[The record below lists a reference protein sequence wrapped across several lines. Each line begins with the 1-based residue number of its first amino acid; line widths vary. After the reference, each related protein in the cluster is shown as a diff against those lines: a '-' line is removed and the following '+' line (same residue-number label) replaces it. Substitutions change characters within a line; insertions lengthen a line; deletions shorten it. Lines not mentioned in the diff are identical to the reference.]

1 MPTLAITSSYAFLP
15 FSQQQLITLQQELK
29 PLGNERGMN
38 GLVLLAPEG
47 INSTVCGTPEV
58 IADWKEG
65 MRALKSDILFKDSTA
80 EQPIFRR
87 WSVKIKSELITF
99 KQPGIVPGGRHLTPQ
114 EWKQMMERDDVVLV
128 DARNGFEVGLG
139 KFRNALD
146 PQLKHFQDF
155 PVAIQAAAIPKD
167 KTVMLYCTGGIRCEK
182 ALPAMEAQGYTN
194 VYQLEGGILAYL
206 EQFPHD
212 AFEGECFVFDH
223 RVAVDQHLQPSKT
236 YHLCSECGDPVAS
249 VTCERCC
256 EKLAV
261 KIGVRS

>member
-1 MPTLAITSSYAFLP
+1 MSALAITSSYAFLP
-15 FSQQQLITLQQELK
+15 FTEEQLVTLQKELK
-29 PLGNERGMN
+29 ALGTERGMN

-47 INSTVCGTPEV
+47 INSTVCGTPET

-65 MRALKSDILFKDSTA
+65 LRMLKSDILFKDSFA

-87 WSVKIKSELITF
+87 WSVKIKPELITF
-99 KQPGIVPGGRHLTPQ
+99 KQPGIAPAGKHKHLSPQ
-114 EWKQMMERDDVVLV
+114 EWKQMMEREDVVVV
-128 DARNGFEVGLG
+128 DARNGYEVGLG
-139 KFRNALD
+139 KFRSAVD

-155 PVAIQAAAIPKD
+155 PEAIKSASIPKE

-182 ALPAMEAQGYTN
+182 AVPAMEAQGYSN

-206 EQFPHD
+206 EQYPDD

-236 YHLCSECGDPVAS
+236 YHLCSECGDPARS
-249 VTCERCC
+249 VVCGGCAG
-256 EKLAV
+256 KL
-261 KIGVRS
+261 VRTA